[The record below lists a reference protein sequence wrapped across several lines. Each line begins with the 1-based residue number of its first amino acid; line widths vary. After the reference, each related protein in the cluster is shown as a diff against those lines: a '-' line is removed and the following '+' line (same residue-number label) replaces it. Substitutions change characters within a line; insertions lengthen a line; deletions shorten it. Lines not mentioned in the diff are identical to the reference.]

1 MRLIFY
7 KMNQLPNKQ
16 EVLEA
21 WKAMEGR
28 IMRKIKRRMRIL
40 AKDKKLKEQMEK
52 EIHETLSKQTKP

>member
-1 MRLIFY
+1 
-7 KMNQLPNKQ
+7 MNQLPNKQ

-52 EIHETLSKQTKP
+52 EIHETLSK